1 MTFHLADAKIILGAL
16 AQLDRIESNQLTLLS
31 EMATFKDTI
40 IAAFNFAKARIKQ
53 LELENEA
60 LAADDADDAAD
71 LAAAR
76 EETAAAK
83 AELERTIATDT
94 AEDNE
99 ILAAAAAAEFIPVV
113 EEPPVEE
120 VPVEEVP
127 VEEPPVEE
135 VPTEGQG

>member
-99 ILAAAAAAEFIPVV
+99 ILAAAAEFIPVV